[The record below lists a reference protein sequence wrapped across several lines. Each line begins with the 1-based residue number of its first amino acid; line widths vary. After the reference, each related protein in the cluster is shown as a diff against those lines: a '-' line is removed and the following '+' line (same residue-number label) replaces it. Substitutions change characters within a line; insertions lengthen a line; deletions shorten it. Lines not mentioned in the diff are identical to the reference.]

1 MRNIMRDIAI
11 AIGAAAI
18 VFFLYAVYTMAL
30 AGQASADPLQDNAKM
45 ACEQLG
51 LQSDA
56 HTGITDQGITNVIGS
71 MFKAGISPEEGGD
84 ILAEATN
91 KYCPGFQD
99 ALISYFDELDAGL
112 FWIDDNYKVHYY
124 ARQMA

>member
-11 AIGAAAI
+11 ALGAAFI
-18 VFFLYAVYTMAL
+18 VFFLYALYTTAL
-30 AGQASADPLQDNAKM
+30 AGQASADPLTDNAKQ
-45 ACEQLG
+45 ACQMLG
-51 LQSDA
+51 DNSTHD
-56 HTGITDQGITNVIGS
+56 GITDQGITNVIGS
-71 MFKAGISPEEGGD
+71 MFRGGLAPEEAATV
-84 ILAEATN
+84 LAKATN